1 MKTIT
6 LILLLSIPT
15 FAQSWTQIFELPKQ
29 GITFSVRNHAKIGDV
44 YSFDGKREY
53 TISGNAQVDRL
64 AVDCKQTKAFILGTY
79 DENKLVLAEKP
90 IEIGI
95 VKTSAIEA
103 VFGYF
108 CGKKIEKDSAE

>member
-1 MKTIT
+1 MKTII

-29 GITFSVRNHAKIGDV
+29 NIVFSVRNHAKIGDV
-44 YSFDGKREY
+44 YAFDGKREY
-53 TISGNAQVDRL
+53 TVSGNAQVDRL

-79 DENKLVLAEKP
+79 SENKLILAEKP
-90 IEIGI
+90 IGLAI
-95 VKTSAIEA
+95 VKTSALEA
-103 VFGYF
+103 VYGYF

>member
-1 MKTIT
+1 MKTII

-29 GITFSVRNHAKIGDV
+29 GITVSVRNHAKVGDV

-53 TISGNAQVDRL
+53 TVSGNAQVDRL
-64 AVDCKQTKAFILGTY
+64 AVDCKQTKAWILGTY
-79 DENKLVLAEKP
+79 SENALVLADKP
-90 IEIGI
+90 IEIKI
-95 VKTSAIEA
+95 VETSAIEA

-108 CGKKIEKDSAE
+108 CGKKASKDSAE